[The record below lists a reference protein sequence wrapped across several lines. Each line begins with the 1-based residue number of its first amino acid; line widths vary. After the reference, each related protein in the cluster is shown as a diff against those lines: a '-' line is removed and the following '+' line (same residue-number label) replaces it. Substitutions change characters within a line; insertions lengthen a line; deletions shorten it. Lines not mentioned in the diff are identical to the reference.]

1 MKKLLKINEVV
12 KKYNL
17 SAKKSLGQ
25 NYIFDLNLTEKIV
38 LASGSIKNYNV
49 LEIGS
54 GPGSLTRSILESGAK
69 NVLVIEIDERFLS
82 PLNEI
87 KEHYPDKLNIIIDDY
102 FNVKISNYL
111 SPPIKVISNLPYNR
125 SVEML
130 DTLLLTEEWPPFWD
144 NLTLM
149 FQKEVADRILAKENN
164 KNYGRLSIL
173 SNWRTTPKKLFNIDP
188 LSFKPHPKV
197 KSSLLNFKP
206 KDNFL
211 NVTDKKNFFKLIKI
225 VFNQRRKMIRK
236 TLKPLAKDIDEI
248 LNKCGIKPTDRA
260 ENISIEKFCK
270 LSNLIDEFNSS

>member
-38 LASGSIKNYNV
+38 QSAGSMKGYNV

-54 GPGSLTRSILESGAK
+54 GPGSLTRSIIESGAK
-69 NVLVIEIDERFLS
+69 RVLVIEIDERFLK

-87 KEHYPDKLNIIIDDY
+87 KEYYPGKLNIIIDDY

-111 SPPIKVISNLPYNR
+111 SPPVKVISNLPYNR
-125 SVEML
+125 SVEIL
-130 DTLLLTEEWPPFWD
+130 DTLLLADEWPPFWD

-149 FQKEVADRILAKENN
+149 FQKEVADRILAKENT
-164 KNYGRLSIL
+164 KDYGRLSIL
-173 SNWRTTPKKLFNIDP
+173 SNWRTTPRKLFNVDP
-188 LSFKPHPKV
+188 LSFKPTPKI
-197 KSSLLNFKP
+197 KSSLLSFKP
-206 KDNFL
+206 KDNFI
-211 NVTDKKNFFKLIKI
+211 NVSNKHNFFKLIKI
-225 VFNQRRKMIRK
+225 LFNQRRKMIRK
-236 TLKPLAKDIDEI
+236 TIKPLVKDIDEI
-248 LNKCGIKPTDRA
+248 LTKCDIKPTDRA

-270 LSNLIDEFNSS
+270 LTNLIDEFNSS